1 MPTDEGIDHA
11 ALLEQ
16 FRYDPNTGLFAH
28 SDGRPVKNSKAGR
41 YGRLQVYCFGRMR
54 YASRL
59 AWFYVHGVWP
69 DGQVDHINGDHT
81 DNRLSN
87 LRVLTNAQNAQ
98 NRSRARRNN
107 STGLLGVSYDKRD
120 DRYRARIM
128 VDGRMV
134 SLGYYPT
141 AHEAHAAYL
150 KAKAALHPAWSGAA

>member
-1 MPTDEGIDHA
+1 
-11 ALLEQ
+11 
-16 FRYDPNTGLFAH
+16 
-28 SDGRPVKNSKAGR
+28 
-41 YGRLQVYCFGRMR
+41 MR

-59 AWFYVHGVWP
+59 AWFYVHGAWP

-134 SLGYYPT
+134 SLGYHPT

-150 KAKAALHPAWSGAA
+150 EAKAALHPAWSGAA